1 MKLLAVL
8 MPTYNYAH
16 YLDVS
21 ISSILNQTFTDFDLY
36 IYDDGSGDN
45 TKEIVN
51 KFRDKRIH
59 YIVNEENIGLS
70 RTLNKGLNYLTTR
83 YKYIARMDADD
94 WAHPER
100 LEKQFFFMEKNPEIG
115 LCGTQGNWVSNF
127 EQPVFESWKYPTYN
141 DDLELEL
148 LFSASFGHSS
158 VLLRSD
164 ILLSNKLKYDIS
176 LQSTEDWDLWIK
188 IAQVSKLANLSD
200 FLMKY
205 RIHQSSNHR
214 SSDKIKR
221 HFLERAKIIAAYWNK
236 LTNVSKKNLFVTEE
250 DILCL
255 YYGKEMEI
263 HSLQNKKKSLLK
275 LIYHINVL
283 CKNKAFNTYVIKR
296 TNLQFLRILDFME
309 LTLIEKYR
317 YFTMLQKSNLTIF
330 IKRYLLKLF

>member
-1 MKLLAVL
+1 MKVLAVL

-21 ISSILNQTFTDFDLY
+21 ISSILNQTFKDFDLY
-36 IYDDGSGDN
+36 IYDDGSVDN
-45 TKEIVN
+45 TNEIVN
-51 KFRDKRIH
+51 KFTDKRIH

-70 RTLNKGLNYLTTR
+70 RTLNKGLDALISQ

-100 LEKQFFFMEKNPEIG
+100 LEKQFYFMEKNPELG
-115 LCGTQGNWVSNF
+115 LCGTQGNWLSNF
-127 EQPVFESWKYPTYN
+127 EQPIFESWKYPTNN
-141 DDLELEL
+141 DELELEL

-164 ILLSNKLKYDIS
+164 ILKNNKLKYDIS

-188 IAQVSKLANLSD
+188 LAQVSKLANLSD

-205 RIHQSSNHR
+205 RIHPASNHR
-214 SSDKIKR
+214 SSYKIKR

-236 LTNVSKKNLFVTEE
+236 LTQVSKENLLVTEE
-250 DILCL
+250 DIICL
-255 YYGKEMEI
+255 YYGKEMEVQN
-263 HSLQNKKKSLLK
+263 LQNKKKSILK
-275 LIYHINVL
+275 LIFHINVL
-283 CKNKAFNTYVIKR
+283 NKNRAYYTYVVKR

-309 LTLIEKYR
+309 LPLIEKYR
-317 YFTMLQKSNLTIF
+317 YYTMLQKSNLTIF